1 MQLPLVSIVI
11 LTYKRQTALLQ
22 AIETALQQ
30 DYANF
35 EVLVVDNHSEDDTAA
50 LVQQKFPNVK
60 CLSLLENLG
69 AAGRNAGFEA
79 ARGEF
84 IVTLDN
90 DVYFETMQ
98 ELKKIVALFQERP
111 NVACMTFRILHP
123 ESGALSVR
131 DWFHPRSHIEYDRTE
146 FPTYYIAE
154 GASAFRKK
162 VLDKTGGYDE
172 QLFLGHEGFDL
183 AMRIFEA
190 GFDIHY
196 TPAIH
201 VRHHASLETR
211 TSWRPYFYNTR
222 NYFIIGWKYFRFGLS
237 LRFLLPRIAMLALF
251 ALRTGKLA
259 YYFKGIA
266 AGIKEC
272 RNLKSPRTPMSKKTE
287 RKILELSTLRPGLRF
302 WFRKHSKKPL
312 L

>member
-1 MQLPLVSIVI
+1 MHLPSVSIVI
-11 LTYKRQTALLQ
+11 LTYKRQAALLQ
-22 AIETALQQ
+22 AIATALQQ
-30 DYANF
+30 DYPDF

-50 LVQQKFPNVK
+50 LVQQKFPHVR
-60 CLSLLENLG
+60 CLVLPQNLG

-84 IVTLDN
+84 VVTLDN
-90 DVYFETMQ
+90 DVYFESAQ
-98 ELKKIVALFQERP
+98 ELRKIVALFGERP
-111 NVACMTFRILHP
+111 NVACLTFRILQP

-131 DWFHPRSHIEYDRTE
+131 DWFHPRSHFDYDRAE

-183 AMRIFEA
+183 AMRLFEA

-196 TPAIH
+196 TPAIQ
-201 VRHHASLETR
+201 VRHYASLETR
-211 TSWRPYFYNTR
+211 ASWRPYFYNTR
-222 NYFIIGWKYFRFGLS
+222 NYFIIGWKYFRLGLS

-251 ALRTGKLA
+251 AMRTGNLR
-259 YYFKGIA
+259 YYFKGLA
-266 AGIKEC
+266 AGINER
-272 RNLKSPRTPMSKKTE
+272 RNLKAPRAPMSESTE
-287 RKILELSTLRPGLRF
+287 RKILELSAFRPGLLF

>member
-1 MQLPLVSIVI
+1 MHLPLVSIVI
-11 LTYKRQTALLQ
+11 LTYKRQSALLQ
-22 AIETALQQ
+22 AIATALQQ
-30 DYANF
+30 DYPNF

-50 LVQQKFPNVK
+50 LVQQKFPSVR
-60 CLSLLENLG
+60 CLVLPQNLG

-84 IVTLDN
+84 VVTLDN
-90 DVYFETMQ
+90 DVYFETPQ
-98 ELKKIVALFQERP
+98 ELKKIVALFHERP
-111 NVACMTFRILHP
+111 NVACLTFRILQP

-131 DWFHPRSHIEYDRTE
+131 DWFHPRSHLDYDEAE

-154 GASAFRKK
+154 GASAFRKN
-162 VLDKTGGYDE
+162 VLAKTGGYDE

-183 AMRIFEA
+183 ALRIFES

-196 TPAIH
+196 TPAIQ
-201 VRHHASLETR
+201 VRHYASLETR

-222 NYFIIGWKYFRFGLS
+222 NYFILGWKYFRFWLS
-237 LRFLLPRIAMLALF
+237 LRFLGPRVAMLALF
-251 ALRTGKLA
+251 ALRTGNLL
-259 YYFKGIA
+259 YYFKGII

-272 RNLKSPRTPMSKKTE
+272 RNLRSPRAPMSKNTE
-287 RKILELSTLRPGLRF
+287 QKILELSAFRPGLLF
-302 WFRKHSKKPL
+302 WFRKHARKPL